1 MPRGS
6 DGGRDYSLVEVFA
19 IIFVLADVLIVAALL
34 FAGPLYAIA
43 LAAVF
48 VFGGILLW
56 ALGDRTA
63 GDEPDR
69 TTAAERDA
77 AAAETDP
84 VTTLQ
89 ERYAAGELSE
99 AEFEAKLERLIEANE
114 RADAADVETDELSLE
129 RSD

>member
-1 MPRGS
+1 MADDS

-19 IIFVLADVLIVAALL
+19 IIFVLADVLIVAVLL

-48 VFGGILLW
+48 VIGGFLVWWL
-56 ALGDRTA
+56 ADRT
-63 GDEPDR
+63 DR
-69 TTAAERDA
+69 EGPARVTDDGS

-89 ERYAAGELSE
+89 KRYAAGELSE

-114 RADAADVETDELSLE
+114 RADAADVETDDLSLE